1 MKKYAILCGS
11 AQQGFRQ
18 KKMYDMYDFLLTDE
32 GGAFLEGNI
41 CVFPN
46 GINELML
53 ECVLN
58 SVIDGDS
65 EKSVILYFFTNSPIS
80 KDAKTFLLNDFEIR
94 KDVLSYYADLAKKCD
109 ISWHVVYEV
118 DQNFVN
124 EQSLGFLKM

>member
-1 MKKYAILCGS
+1 M
-11 AQQGFRQ
+11 
-18 KKMYDMYDFLLTDE
+18 
-32 GGAFLEGNI
+32 EGNI